1 MTDTLFFFL
10 ALTFLGVW
18 IFVSGR
24 NRKKAAEKLRSEVV
38 KGATVM
44 LTSGIF
50 GKIASVKEDRVELET
65 APGQKLTVAIGAVS
79 KVDQAP
85 KASTASEA
93 ASKPKTKSDPKTKSE
108 TMPKT
113 KSQAKPKP
121 KAPKADSG
129 K

>member
-1 MTDTLFFFL
+1 MSDTLFFFL

-18 IFVSGR
+18 IFISGR

-38 KGATVM
+38 KGASVM

-50 GKIASVKEDRVELET
+50 GKIVSVKDDRVELET

-79 KVDQAP
+79 RIEQAP
-85 KASTASEA
+85 KAAINSKTPSATKSSNTS
-93 ASKPKTKSDPKTKSE
+93 ASKPKPKS
-108 TMPKT
+108 
-113 KSQAKPKP
+113 
-121 KAPKADSG
+121 PKADSG

>member
-1 MTDTLFFFL
+1 MSDTLFFFL

-18 IFVSGR
+18 IFISGR

-50 GKIASVKEDRVELET
+50 GKILSVKEDRVELET

-79 KVDQAP
+79 RIEQAP
-85 KASTASEA
+85 KAPAATKASSTSA
-93 ASKPKTKSDPKTKSE
+93 T
-108 TMPKT
+108 
-113 KSQAKPKP
+113 KPKP
-121 KAPKADSG
+121 KAPKANSG

>member
-1 MTDTLFFFL
+1 MTDTIFFFL

-18 IFVSGR
+18 IFVSGY

-50 GKIASVKEDRVELET
+50 GKIASIKDDRIELET
-65 APGQKLTVAIGAVS
+65 APGQKLKVAIGAVS
-79 KVDQAP
+79 RIEQAP
-85 KASTASEA
+85 KAATTA
-93 ASKPKTKSDPKTKSE
+93 KPKGKTSS
-108 TMPKT
+108 KT
-113 KSQAKPKP
+113 ISKPKP
-121 KAPKADSG
+121 KAPKANSR

>member
-1 MTDTLFFFL
+1 MSDTLFFLL
-10 ALTFLGVW
+10 ALIFLGVW

-24 NRKKAAEKLRSEVV
+24 NRKKTAEKLRSEVV

-50 GKIASVKEDRVELET
+50 GKILSVKEDRVELET

-79 KVDQAP
+79 RIEQAP
-85 KASTASEA
+85 KAA
-93 ASKPKTKSDPKTKSE
+93 ASSKTSS
-108 TMPKT
+108 
-113 KSQAKPKP
+113 SAAKKP
-121 KAPKADSG
+121 KAPKADTG

>member
-38 KGATVM
+38 KGATIM

-50 GKIASVKEDRVELET
+50 GKIASVKGDRIELET

-79 KVDQAP
+79 RIDQAP
-85 KASTASEA
+85 KSPTTAKPESKTSSKTAS
-93 ASKPKTKSDPKTKSE
+93 
-108 TMPKT
+108 
-113 KSQAKPKP
+113 KPKP
-121 KAPKADSG
+121 KAPKADSR

>member
-38 KGATVM
+38 KGASVM

-50 GKIASVKEDRVELET
+50 GKIASVKDDRIELET

-79 KVDQAP
+79 RIDQDP
-85 KASTASEA
+85 KSPTTAKTESKTSSKTAS
-93 ASKPKTKSDPKTKSE
+93 
-108 TMPKT
+108 
-113 KSQAKPKP
+113 KPKP
-121 KAPKADSG
+121 KAPKADSR

>member
-1 MTDTLFFFL
+1 MSDTLFFFL

-50 GKIASVKEDRVELET
+50 GKISSVKDDRVELET
-65 APGQKLTVAIGAVS
+65 APGQKLTVATGAVS
-79 KVDQAP
+79 RIEQAP
-85 KASTASEA
+85 LA
-93 ASKPKTKSDPKTKSE
+93 PKTPKTPSA
-108 TMPKT
+108 T
-113 KSQAKPKP
+113 SSKPKP

>member
-1 MTDTLFFFL
+1 MSDTLFFFL

-38 KGATVM
+38 KGTSVM

-50 GKIASVKEDRVELET
+50 GKILSVREDRVELET

-79 KVDQAP
+79 KIEQAP
-85 KASTASEA
+85 NATS
-93 ASKPKTKSDPKTKSE
+93 ASKTSST
-108 TMPKT
+108 T
-113 KSQAKPKP
+113 AKKP

>member
-38 KGATVM
+38 KGASVM

-50 GKIASVKEDRVELET
+50 GKIASVKDDRIELET

-79 KVDQAP
+79 RIDQAP
-85 KASTASEA
+85 KSPTTAKTERKTSSKTAS
-93 ASKPKTKSDPKTKSE
+93 
-108 TMPKT
+108 
-113 KSQAKPKP
+113 KPKP
-121 KAPKADSG
+121 KAPKADSR

>member
-1 MTDTLFFFL
+1 MSDTLFFLL
-10 ALTFLGVW
+10 ALIFLGVW

-24 NRKKAAEKLRSEVV
+24 NRKKTAEKLRSEVV

-50 GKIASVKEDRVELET
+50 GKILSVKEDRVELET

-79 KVDQAP
+79 RIEQGP
-85 KASTASEA
+85 KAA
-93 ASKPKTKSDPKTKSE
+93 ASSKTSS
-108 TMPKT
+108 
-113 KSQAKPKP
+113 SAAKKP
-121 KAPKADSG
+121 KAPKADTG

>member
-1 MTDTLFFFL
+1 MSDTLFLLL

-50 GKIASVKEDRVELET
+50 GKISSVKDDRIELET

-79 KVDQAP
+79 RIDQAP
-85 KASTASEA
+85 KTPSA
-93 ASKPKTKSDPKTKSE
+93 AKAESKTSSKTE
-108 TMPKT
+108 G
-113 KSQAKPKP
+113 KPKP
-121 KAPKADSG
+121 KAPKAES
-129 K
+129 KK

>member
-1 MTDTLFFFL
+1 MTDTLFFLL

-24 NRKKAAEKLRSEVV
+24 NRKIAAEKLRSEVV

-50 GKIASVKEDRVELET
+50 GKIASVKEDRIELET

-79 KVDQAP
+79 RIDQAP
-85 KASTASEA
+85 ESPTTAKTE
-93 ASKPKTKSDPKTKSE
+93 SKTSSKTSS
-108 TMPKT
+108 
-113 KSQAKPKP
+113 KPKP

>member
-1 MTDTLFFFL
+1 MSDTLFFFL

-18 IFVSGR
+18 IFISGR

-38 KGATVM
+38 KGASVM

-50 GKIASVKEDRVELET
+50 GKIVSVKDDRVELET

-79 KVDQAP
+79 RIEQAP
-85 KASTASEA
+85 KAPTATKTSTTS
-93 ASKPKTKSDPKTKSE
+93 SS
-108 TMPKT
+108 
-113 KSQAKPKP
+113 KPKP

>member
-1 MTDTLFFFL
+1 MSDTLFFFL

-38 KGATVM
+38 KGASVM

-50 GKIASVKEDRVELET
+50 GKISSVKEDRVELET
-65 APGQKLTVAIGAVS
+65 SPGQKLTVAIGAISRVEQTPLSSKVS
-79 KVDQAP
+79 KT
-85 KASTASEA
+85 SSEN
-93 ASKPKTKSDPKTKSE
+93 ASKPRPKT
-108 TMPKT
+108 
-113 KSQAKPKP
+113 P
-121 KAPKADSG
+121 KAETRK

>member
-1 MTDTLFFFL
+1 MSDTLFFFL

-18 IFVSGR
+18 IFISGR

-38 KGATVM
+38 KGASVM

-50 GKIASVKEDRVELET
+50 GKVLSVKDDRVELET

-79 KVDQAP
+79 RIDEATKVSTST
-85 KASTASEA
+85 KTASK
-93 ASKPKTKSDPKTKSE
+93 SKSAIESE
-108 TMPKT
+108 
-113 KSQAKPKP
+113 SNPKP
-121 KAPKADSG
+121 NSPKADSG

>member
-1 MTDTLFFFL
+1 MSDTLFFFL

-18 IFVSGR
+18 IFISGR

-50 GKIASVKEDRVELET
+50 GKIASVKDDRVELET

-79 KVDQAP
+79 RIDQAP
-85 KASTASEA
+85 KTTAATKTVTKPSTNTAS
-93 ASKPKTKSDPKTKSE
+93 KR
-108 TMPKT
+108 
-113 KSQAKPKP
+113 KP

>member
-1 MTDTLFFFL
+1 MSDTLFFFL

-18 IFVSGR
+18 IFISGR

-38 KGATVM
+38 KGASVM

-50 GKIASVKEDRVELET
+50 GKIASVKDDRVELET

-79 KVDQAP
+79 RIEQAP
-85 KASTASEA
+85 KSATATKTSTTSS
-93 ASKPKTKSDPKTKSE
+93 SKPKS
-108 TMPKT
+108 
-113 KSQAKPKP
+113 

>member
-50 GKIASVKEDRVELET
+50 GKIASVKDDRIELET
-65 APGQKLTVAIGAVS
+65 APGQKLSVAIGAVS
-79 KVDQAP
+79 RIEQTP
-85 KASTASEA
+85 KTPTAAKTERKSSNKTAS
-93 ASKPKTKSDPKTKSE
+93 
-108 TMPKT
+108 
-113 KSQAKPKP
+113 KPKP
-121 KAPKADSG
+121 KAPKADSS

>member
-1 MTDTLFFFL
+1 MSDTLFFVL
-10 ALTFLGVW
+10 ALVFLGVW
-18 IFVSGR
+18 IFISGR

-38 KGATVM
+38 KGASVM

-50 GKIASVKEDRVELET
+50 GKVASVKDDRVELET

-79 KVDQAP
+79 RIEQAP
-85 KASTASEA
+85 KIQSTTKVSGTSAS
-93 ASKPKTKSDPKTKSE
+93 
-108 TMPKT
+108 
-113 KSQAKPKP
+113 KPKP

>member
-38 KGATVM
+38 KGASVM

-50 GKIASVKEDRVELET
+50 GKIASVKDDRVELET

-79 KVDQAP
+79 RIDQAP
-85 KASTASEA
+85 KASAETKAVTKPSTKTAS
-93 ASKPKTKSDPKTKSE
+93 
-108 TMPKT
+108 
-113 KSQAKPKP
+113 KPKP
-121 KAPKADSG
+121 KAPKAVSG

>member
-1 MTDTLFFFL
+1 MSDTLFFFL

-18 IFVSGR
+18 IFISGR

-50 GKIASVKEDRVELET
+50 GKISSVKDDRVELET

-79 KVDQAP
+79 RIEQAPQAP
-85 KASTASEA
+85 KTPKTPSATAS
-93 ASKPKTKSDPKTKSE
+93 
-108 TMPKT
+108 
-113 KSQAKPKP
+113 KPKP